1 MTEVGIKAGVLD
13 VEQSGSGDPVVFL
26 HPFMTNRLHWR
37 HVVPVLEP
45 QMRCITPTL
54 PLGSHRFPMR
64 GDADLSPT
72 GLAEIV
78 VDLLDALGIQK
89 ATLVGNDTGGAIAQI
104 TAANHPD
111 RVSRLVLTSCDAY
124 DVFPPRMFSYLKVVA
139 RIPGAAWLL
148 VQSLRVPGVTQ
159 LPIAYGW
166 ITSEPIP
173 KDVMT
178 TYITPAR
185 QREIRRDLNKVA
197 RSLDPRYTQEA
208 AEKLK
213 TFDGG
218 TLIAWG
224 GNDRFF
230 PRRLAERLASE
241 IPRAQLEIVEGA
253 RTLVPEDAPGRLA
266 ELIAKFVATT

>member
-1 MTEVGIKAGVLD
+1 
-13 VEQSGSGDPVVFL
+13 
-26 HPFMTNRLHWR
+26 MTNHLHWR
-37 HVVPVLEP
+37 NVVPVLEP

-64 GDADLSPT
+64 GDADLSPA

-78 VDLLDALGIQK
+78 IDLLDALGIEK

-139 RIPGAAWLL
+139 RVPGAAWVL
-148 VQSLRVPGVTQ
+148 VQSLRLPGVTQ

-166 ITSEPIP
+166 LTHQPLPRE
-173 KDVMT
+173 VMQS
-178 TYITPAR
+178 YITPAR

-197 RSLDPRYTQEA
+197 RSLDARYTLEA
-208 AEKLK
+208 GEKLRS
-213 TFDGG
+213 FDGPS
-218 TLIAWG
+218 LIAWG
-224 GNDRFF
+224 GDDRFF
-230 PRRLAERLASE
+230 PRRLAEQLARE
-241 IPRAQLEIVEGA
+241 LPRTQLEVIEGA
-253 RTLVPEDAPGRLA
+253 RTFVPEDAPGRLG
-266 ELIAKFVATT
+266 ELIAKFVSTT